1 MIVGGSQGGGCAHQ
15 EEIYSCFARSMLCKW
30 GGVRLR
36 IEDSYLL
43 GVGGRGLFGGGPG
56 HGGMVEGAGPLKL
69 YPNELRKVGSLGLR
83 SVCEGAGIVDVDVDG
98 LVVEI
103 VQMV

>member
-1 MIVGGSQGGGCAHQ
+1 
-15 EEIYSCFARSMLCKW
+15 
-30 GGVRLR
+30 
-36 IEDSYLL
+36 
-43 GVGGRGLFGGGPG
+43 
-56 HGGMVEGAGPLKL
+56 MVEGAGPLKL

-83 SVCEGAGIVDVDVDG
+83 SVCEGAGIVDVDVDVDG